1 MELTVIIVI
10 CAAILL
16 GFVARSWKTRKQHL
30 DLEKHSITPE
40 ELCEL
45 KRSGQEVLLY
55 DVRQP
60 LDLLAN
66 SEIIPGAQRIPPKE
80 LLQNPSLIPRERD
93 SVIYCT

>member
-16 GFVARSWKTRKQHL
+16 GFVARSWRTKKRRR
-30 DLEKHSITPE
+30 DLETHSIAPE
-40 ELCEL
+40 ELYEL
-45 KRSGQEVLLY
+45 KRSGRQVLLY

-80 LLQNPSLIPRERD
+80 LLQNPSLIPRERE